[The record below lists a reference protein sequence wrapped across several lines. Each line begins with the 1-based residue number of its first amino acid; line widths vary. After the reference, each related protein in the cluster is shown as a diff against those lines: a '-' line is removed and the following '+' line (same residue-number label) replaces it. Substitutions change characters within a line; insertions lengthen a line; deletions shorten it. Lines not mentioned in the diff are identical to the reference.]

1 MSRLPETG
9 PSLRRY
15 LEQQKRLANRAGDAS
30 PFTRSGSGVTAV
42 DEVTY
47 EGVLKV
53 LGQMVVDGTLTVNG
67 PLTVTQTADITG
79 TTHIGGATDIDGTLN
94 VDAAATFG
102 GAVAVTGTLSLPAGI
117 IDNAALAHP
126 VVPASFYAAASNF
139 AVPNAWTTVVEHSL
153 TTPAGFSQ
161 AIVIA
166 TAWARIQNTSGAV
179 ASSYG
184 TLASINGVAGPWDDD
199 RAIPINYFGNL
210 QATYA
215 TLVSGL
221 TEGETIPILTRVFSS
236 PALSADPD
244 NEATINGVVLWL
256 R

>member
-9 PSLRRY
+9 PSLRRII
-15 LEQQKRLANRAGDAS
+15 EQERRRVGRTENSSAFARSGSSVTGEDVTEVAGTLQSAGFDGDLDAGDA
-30 PFTRSGSGVTAV
+30 
-42 DEVTY
+42 
-47 EGVLKV
+47 
-53 LGQMVVDGTLTVNG
+53 
-67 PLTVTQTADITG
+67 G
-79 TTHIGGATDIDGTLN
+79 TTGWAM
-94 VDAAATFG
+94 
-102 GAVAVTGTLSLPAGI
+102 
-117 IDNAALAHP
+117 NAARVAIGELFLRPGSVGNDALTSP
-126 VVPASFYAAASNF
+126 VVPAAFYAPASNF
-139 AVPNAWTTVVEHSL
+139 AVPNAWTTVLEHSL
-153 TTPAGFSQ
+153 TTPAGFTQ
-161 AIVIA
+161 AVVIA

-215 TLVSGL
+215 TLVTGL
-221 TEGETIPILTRVFSS
+221 TEGETVPIRTRVFSS